1 MADHYPF
8 DNEGSEDER
17 AEEEEEEKALAA
29 RDTGLPTPQVSF
41 QPIMKGFFKV
51 GLTE

>member
-17 AEEEEEEKALAA
+17 AEEEEVKRDEKALAA
-29 RDTGLPTPQVSF
+29 RDSWFGIANATGRNS
-41 QPIMKGFFKV
+41 
-51 GLTE
+51 